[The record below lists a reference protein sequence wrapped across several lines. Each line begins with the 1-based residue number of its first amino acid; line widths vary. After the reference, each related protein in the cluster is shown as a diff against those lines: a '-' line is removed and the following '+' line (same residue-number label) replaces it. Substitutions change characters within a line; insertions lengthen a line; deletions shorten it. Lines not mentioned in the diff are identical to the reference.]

1 MNKHLIRVRVAVLVM
16 ACSLSAASFAESK
29 SGTLQKENKT
39 SLTLKQALQRTLD
52 KNPELGLYPLY
63 VRQIDGE
70 IQQADINPIPTAD
83 IELRKD
89 EATLTF
95 SQSFEL
101 GDKRLSR
108 VGYSSAKQQQLQAEF
123 AITRLD
129 VLAETSRR
137 YYQLLALQKQQTLLK
152 TRIGQEKRALKIIKK
167 RAEAGAITQADVANM
182 ALRLARSKNTLEQ
195 LQFSIGLEKNRLS
208 AMWLASHKSPE
219 LNFTQ
224 VIGRLSKLPK
234 IPDAKLLAM
243 MIDESLEQ
251 LPDYRLQVALLRLA
265 DSQVQLEQANGSA
278 DINLGVGIA
287 QNRNGGG
294 QSLVFTAAMPLN
306 FSNPNRG
313 RINSALAQQ
322 QLSLEQVE
330 IKRREL
336 QIELTRIQQNL
347 TKDRHLAKQIKT
359 QLLPLSI
366 DLLSNTQKAYRQ
378 GQYTVLQWID
388 AQSQVFNLEQD
399 LINSQVRIF
408 NQVLELER
416 ILGQSIVSAQ

>member
-1 MNKHLIRVRVAVLVM
+1 MNHLFKQASVCLLAI
-16 ACSLSAASFAESK
+16 ACSLPAASLAVEQSEP
-29 SGTLQKENKT
+29 TRL
-39 SLTLKQALQRTLD
+39 SLTQALELTLN
-52 KNPELGLYPLY
+52 KNPELKLYPLY
-63 VRQIDGE
+63 LRQIDGE
-70 IQQADINPIPTAD
+70 MQQADISPIPIAD
-83 IELRKD
+83 IELRQD

-137 YYQLLALQKQQTLLK
+137 YYQLLALQKQNSLLEI
-152 TRIGQEKRALKIIKK
+152 RIGQEKRALKIIKK
-167 RAEAGAITQADVANM
+167 RAQAGAISQADVSNM

-195 LQFSIGLEKNRLS
+195 LQFSINLAKNRLS
-208 AMWLASHKSPE
+208 AMWLASDKIPE
-219 LNFTQ
+219 FNFTQ
-224 VIGRLSKLPK
+224 VMGKLSKLPK
-234 IPDAKLLAM
+234 IPEAKLLAM
-243 MIDESLEQ
+243 TITESLEQ
-251 LPDYRLQVALLRLA
+251 LPDYRLQLALSRLA

-278 DINLGVGIA
+278 NINLGLGIA
-287 QNRNGGG
+287 HDRNGGG
-294 QSLVFTAAMPLN
+294 QSLVVTAAMPLS

-330 IKRREL
+330 IKRNEL
-336 QIELTRIQQNL
+336 HIELIRIQQNL
-347 TKDRHLAKQIKT
+347 AKDMRLAKQTKSL
-359 QLLPLSI
+359 LLPLAI
-366 DLLSNTQKAYRQ
+366 ELLSDTQKAYRQ
-378 GQYTVLQWID
+378 GRYTVLQWID
-388 AQSQVFNLEQD
+388 AQNQVFNLEQD

>member
-1 MNKHLIRVRVAVLVM
+1 MNRLFRQASVRLLAI
-16 ACSLSAASFAESK
+16 ACSLPAAVFANEAA
-29 SGTLQKENKT
+29 TEQKEPT
-39 SLTLKQALQRTLD
+39 SLSLKQALQLTLD

-70 IQQADINPIPTAD
+70 MQQADINPITVAD
-83 IELRKD
+83 IELRQD

-167 RAEAGAITQADVANM
+167 RAQAGAISQADVTNM
-182 ALRLARSKNTLEQ
+182 ALRLARSENTLEQ
-195 LQFSIGLEKNRLS
+195 LQFNIGLEKNRLS
-208 AMWLASHKSPE
+208 AMWLASDKNPE
-219 LNFTQ
+219 LSFTQ
-224 VIGRLSKLPK
+224 VIGKLSKLPK
-234 IPDAKLLAM
+234 IPEAELLAM
-243 MIDESLEQ
+243 TITESLEQ
-251 LPDYRLQVALLRLA
+251 LPDYRLQLALSRLA
-265 DSQVQLEQANGSA
+265 DSQVQLERANGSA

-287 QNRNGGG
+287 HDRNGGG

-330 IKRREL
+330 IKRNEL
-336 QIELTRIQQNL
+336 HIELIRIQQNL
-347 TKDRHLAKQIKT
+347 AKDMRQAKQIKN
-359 QLLPLSI
+359 QLLPLAI
-366 DLLSNTQKAYRQ
+366 ELLSDTQKAYRQ
-378 GQYTVLQWID
+378 GKYTVLQWID
-388 AQSQVFNLEQD
+388 AQNQVFNLEQD

>member
-1 MNKHLIRVRVAVLVM
+1 MNHLFKQASVRLLAI
-16 ACSLSAASFAESK
+16 ACSLPAASLAVEQSEP
-29 SGTLQKENKT
+29 TRL
-39 SLTLKQALQRTLD
+39 SLTQALELTLN
-52 KNPELGLYPLY
+52 KNPELKLYPLY
-63 VRQIDGE
+63 LRQIDGE
-70 IQQADINPIPTAD
+70 MQQADISPIPIAD

-137 YYQLLALQKQQTLLK
+137 YYQLLALQKQQSLLEI
-152 TRIGQEKRALKIIKK
+152 RIGQEKRALKIIKK
-167 RAEAGAITQADVANM
+167 RAQAGAISQADVSNM
-182 ALRLARSKNTLEQ
+182 ALRLARSQNTLEQ
-195 LQFSIGLEKNRLS
+195 LQFSINLAKNRLS
-208 AMWLASHKSPE
+208 AMWLASDKTPE

-224 VIGRLSKLPK
+224 VMGKLSKLPK
-234 IPDAKLLAM
+234 IPEAKLLAM
-243 MIDESLEQ
+243 TITESLEQ
-251 LPDYRLQVALLRLA
+251 LPDYRLQLALSRLA
-265 DSQVQLEQANGSA
+265 DSQVQLDQANGSA
-278 DINLGVGIA
+278 NINLGLGIA
-287 QNRNGGG
+287 HDRNGGG
-294 QSLVFTAAMPLN
+294 QSLVVTAAMPLS

-330 IKRREL
+330 IKRNEL
-336 QIELTRIQQNL
+336 HIELIRIQQNL
-347 TKDRHLAKQIKT
+347 AKDMRLAQQTKSL
-359 QLLPLSI
+359 LLPLAI
-366 DLLSNTQKAYRQ
+366 ELLSDTQKAYRQ
-378 GQYTVLQWID
+378 GRYTVLQWID
-388 AQSQVFNLEQD
+388 AQNQVFNLEQD

>member
-1 MNKHLIRVRVAVLVM
+1 MNHLFKQASVCLLAI
-16 ACSLSAASFAESK
+16 ACSLPAASLAVEQSEP
-29 SGTLQKENKT
+29 TRL
-39 SLTLKQALQRTLD
+39 SLTQALELTLN
-52 KNPELGLYPLY
+52 KNPELKLYPLY
-63 VRQIDGE
+63 LRQIDGE
-70 IQQADINPIPTAD
+70 MQQADISPIPIAD
-83 IELRKD
+83 IELRQD

-137 YYQLLALQKQQTLLK
+137 YYQLLALQKQQSLLEI
-152 TRIGQEKRALKIIKK
+152 RIGQEKRALKIIKK
-167 RAEAGAITQADVANM
+167 RAQAGAISQADVSNM
-182 ALRLARSKNTLEQ
+182 ALRLARSQNTLEQ
-195 LQFSIGLEKNRLS
+195 LQFSINLAKNRLS
-208 AMWLASHKSPE
+208 AMWLASDKTSE

-224 VIGRLSKLPK
+224 VMGKLSKLPK
-234 IPDAKLLAM
+234 IPEAKLLAM
-243 MIDESLEQ
+243 TITESLEQ
-251 LPDYRLQVALLRLA
+251 LPDYRLQLALSRLA

-278 DINLGVGIA
+278 NINLGLGIA
-287 QNRNGGG
+287 HDRNGGG
-294 QSLVFTAAMPLN
+294 QSLVVTAAMPLS

-330 IKRREL
+330 IKRNEL
-336 QIELTRIQQNL
+336 HIELIRIQQNL
-347 TKDRHLAKQIKT
+347 AKDMRLAQQTKSL
-359 QLLPLSI
+359 LLPLAI
-366 DLLSNTQKAYRQ
+366 ELLSDTQKAYRQ
-378 GQYTVLQWID
+378 GRYTVLQWID
-388 AQSQVFNLEQD
+388 AQNQVFNLEQD

>member
-1 MNKHLIRVRVAVLVM
+1 MNHLFKQASVRLLAI
-16 ACSLSAASFAESK
+16 ACSLPAASLAVEQSEP
-29 SGTLQKENKT
+29 TRL
-39 SLTLKQALQRTLD
+39 SLTQALELTLN
-52 KNPELGLYPLY
+52 KNPELKLYPLY
-63 VRQIDGE
+63 LRQIDGE
-70 IQQADINPIPTAD
+70 MQQADISPIPIAD

-108 VGYSSAKQQQLQAEF
+108 VGYSSAKQQELQAEF

-137 YYQLLALQKQQTLLK
+137 YYQLLALQKQQSLLEI
-152 TRIGQEKRALKIIKK
+152 RIGQEKRALKIIKK
-167 RAEAGAITQADVANM
+167 RAQAGAISQADVSNM
-182 ALRLARSKNTLEQ
+182 ALRLARSQNTLEQ
-195 LQFSIGLEKNRLS
+195 LQFSINLAKNRLS
-208 AMWLASHKSPE
+208 AMWLASDKTPE

-224 VIGRLSKLPK
+224 VMGKLSKLPK
-234 IPDAKLLAM
+234 IPEAKLLAM
-243 MIDESLEQ
+243 TITESLEQ
-251 LPDYRLQVALLRLA
+251 LPDYRLQLALSRLA
-265 DSQVQLEQANGSA
+265 DSKVQLEQANGTA
-278 DINLGVGIA
+278 NINLGLGIA
-287 QNRNGGG
+287 HDRNGGG
-294 QSLVFTAAMPLN
+294 QSLVVTAAMPLN

-330 IKRREL
+330 IKRNEL
-336 QIELTRIQQNL
+336 HIELIRIQQNL
-347 TKDRHLAKQIKT
+347 AKDMRLAQQTKSL
-359 QLLPLSI
+359 LLPLAI
-366 DLLSNTQKAYRQ
+366 ELLSDTQKAYRQ
-378 GQYTVLQWID
+378 GRYTVLQWID
-388 AQSQVFNLEQD
+388 AQNQVFNLEQD

>member
-1 MNKHLIRVRVAVLVM
+1 MNHLFKQASVRLLAI
-16 ACSLSAASFAESK
+16 ACSLPAASLAVEQSEP
-29 SGTLQKENKT
+29 TRL
-39 SLTLKQALQRTLD
+39 SLTQALELTLN
-52 KNPELGLYPLY
+52 KNPELKLYPLY
-63 VRQIDGE
+63 LRQIDGE
-70 IQQADINPIPTAD
+70 MQQADISPIPIAD

-137 YYQLLALQKQQTLLK
+137 YYQLLALQKQQSLLEI
-152 TRIGQEKRALKIIKK
+152 RIGQEKRALKIIKK
-167 RAEAGAITQADVANM
+167 RAQAGAISQADVSNM
-182 ALRLARSKNTLEQ
+182 ALRLARSQNTLEQ
-195 LQFSIGLEKNRLS
+195 LQFSINLAKNRLS
-208 AMWLASHKSPE
+208 AMWLASDKTPE
-219 LNFTQ
+219 FNFTQ
-224 VIGRLSKLPK
+224 VMGKLSKLPK
-234 IPDAKLLAM
+234 IPEAKLLAM
-243 MIDESLEQ
+243 TITESLEQ
-251 LPDYRLQVALLRLA
+251 LPDYRLQLALSRLA
-265 DSQVQLEQANGSA
+265 DSQVQLDQANGSA
-278 DINLGVGIA
+278 NINLGLGIA
-287 QNRNGGG
+287 HDRNGGG
-294 QSLVFTAAMPLN
+294 QSLVVTAAMPLS

-330 IKRREL
+330 IKRNEL
-336 QIELTRIQQNL
+336 HIELIRIQQNL
-347 TKDRHLAKQIKT
+347 AKDMRLAQQTKSL
-359 QLLPLSI
+359 LLPLAI
-366 DLLSNTQKAYRQ
+366 ELLSDTQKAYRQ
-378 GQYTVLQWID
+378 GRYTVLQWID
-388 AQSQVFNLEQD
+388 AQNQVFNLEQD

>member
-1 MNKHLIRVRVAVLVM
+1 MNHLFKQASVRLLAI
-16 ACSLSAASFAESK
+16 ACSLPAASLAVEQSEP
-29 SGTLQKENKT
+29 TRL
-39 SLTLKQALQRTLD
+39 SLTQALELTLN
-52 KNPELGLYPLY
+52 KNPELRLYPLY

-70 IQQADINPIPTAD
+70 MQQADINPIPIAD

-137 YYQLLALQKQQTLLK
+137 YYQLLALQKQQSLLEI
-152 TRIGQEKRALKIIKK
+152 RIGQEKRALKIIKK
-167 RAEAGAITQADVANM
+167 RAQAGAISQADVSNM
-182 ALRLARSKNTLEQ
+182 ALRLARSQNTLEQ
-195 LQFSIGLEKNRLS
+195 LQFSINLAKNRLS
-208 AMWLASHKSPE
+208 AMWLASDKTPE

-224 VIGRLSKLPK
+224 VMGKLSKLPK
-234 IPDAKLLAM
+234 IPEAKLLAM
-243 MIDESLEQ
+243 TITESLEQ
-251 LPDYRLQVALLRLA
+251 LPDYRLQLALSRLA
-265 DSQVQLEQANGSA
+265 DSKVQLEQANGTA
-278 DINLGVGIA
+278 NINLGLGIA
-287 QNRNGGG
+287 HDRNGGG
-294 QSLVFTAAMPLN
+294 QSLVVTAAMPLN

-330 IKRREL
+330 IKRNEL
-336 QIELTRIQQNL
+336 HIELIRIQQNL
-347 TKDRHLAKQIKT
+347 AKDMRLAQQTKSL
-359 QLLPLSI
+359 LLPLAI
-366 DLLSNTQKAYRQ
+366 ELLSDTQKAYRQ
-378 GQYTVLQWID
+378 GRYTVLQWID
-388 AQSQVFNLEQD
+388 AQNQVFNLEQD